1 MIFCKVCGEALNLFE
16 TRDEEVCYTCLRK
29 GIQQEPP
36 APVVRETGNADFLA
50 EVLLGHEDGKLVV
63 RSPEGWILWSA
74 PDSETHSL
82 GAILARAGRIH
93 EIRKK
98 RRK

>member
-1 MIFCKVCGEALNLFE
+1 MIFCKDCGEVLNLFA
-16 TRDEEVCYTCLRK
+16 THDEEICYTCLRK
-29 GIQQEPP
+29 GITQESP
-36 APVVRETGNADFLA
+36 APVRKTGNADPPSDI
-50 EVLLGHEDGKLVV
+50 LLGHEDDKLVV

-74 PDSETHSL
+74 PDNETHSL
-82 GAILARAGRIH
+82 GAILARARRIH

>member
-29 GIQQEPP
+29 DIQQGKP
-36 APVVRETGNADFLA
+36 APVRETGTMDFLSEA
-50 EVLLGHEDGKLVV
+50 LLGHEDDKLVV

-74 PDSETHSL
+74 PDSETHNL
-82 GAILARAGRIH
+82 GAILARAKRIH

-98 RRK
+98 RQK

>member
-1 MIFCKVCGEALNLFE
+1 MKFCKDCGNALNLFE
-16 TRDEEVCYTCLRK
+16 THDEEVCYTCLRK
-29 GIQQEPP
+29 GLQEEKP
-36 APVVRETGNADFLA
+36 APVQETGNGA
-50 EVLLGHEDGKLVV
+50 LLLDALFSHEDGKLVL

-82 GAILARAGRIH
+82 GTIQMRAKRIH

-98 RRK
+98 RQK

>member
-29 GIQQEPP
+29 DIRQVKP
-36 APVVRETGNADFLA
+36 ASVRETGTADFLTEA
-50 EVLLGHEDGKLVV
+50 FLSHEDDKLVV

-74 PDSETHSL
+74 PDSETH
-82 GAILARAGRIH
+82 ILARAKRIH

-98 RRK
+98 RQK